1 MFFSSPQSVESSTK
15 EKRQNAIFEMLF
27 MPQTYSF
34 AAHKD
39 ATLLFL
45 VWPWTVMNPA
55 STQGSPS
62 SLKVA
67 PRFASPGLFCQMKSM
82 LTPHV
87 DAGALWDCLLTSR
100 LSGLVMRDVF
110 QAATS
115 FLLLKH
121 D

>member
-1 MFFSSPQSVESSTK
+1 ML
-15 EKRQNAIFEMLF
+15 EMSF

-34 AAHKD
+34 AAYKA
-39 ATLLFL
+39 ATLFFL
-45 VWPWTVMNPA
+45 VWPWTVVNPA
-55 STQGSPS
+55 STQRFPS

-67 PRFASPGLFCQMKSM
+67 PRFPSPGLFCQMKSM

-100 LSGLVMRDVF
+100 LPRLVMRGVF
-110 QAATS
+110 QPATS

-121 D
+121 V